1 MRVNDPN
8 LNPAALNQTGAN
20 SPASTN
26 ATTKAAQLDPV
37 RINTSSPASTRSSDR
52 GDQVQ
57 LSGLSS
63 KINELQPGS
72 PEREAYLE
80 NLRLQVAS
88 GQFQTDAESLAQSLV
103 NEALFKVD

>member
-37 RINTSSPASTRSSDR
+37 RINTSSSASTNTSER

-72 PEREAYLE
+72 PEREAYLNE
-80 NLRLQVAS
+80 LRLQVAS
-88 GQFQTDAESLAQSLV
+88 GQFQPDPDSLAQSLV
-103 NEALFKVD
+103 NDALFKLE

>member
-20 SPASTN
+20 SPASTG
-26 ATTKAAQLDPV
+26 ATGKTAQLDPV
-37 RINTSSPASTRSSDR
+37 RINTSSTSSERAADR

-57 LSGLSS
+57 LSSLSS
-63 KINELQPGS
+63 KINEMQSGS

-80 NLRLQVAS
+80 RLRLEVAS
-88 GQFQTDAESLAQSLV
+88 GQFETDAGSLAQSLV
-103 NEALFKVD
+103 NDALFKVD